1 MQGAYLPGRRSP
13 AKKTITLMFSSDSLE
28 ILSDGTYFDL
38 NGSIGIIREP
48 NLGQNETEFRS
59 SFCLIFVN
67 TS

>member
-1 MQGAYLPGRRSP
+1 
-13 AKKTITLMFSSDSLE
+13 MFSSDSLE

-67 TS
+67 TSWKEDHRQSGPSWHGPV